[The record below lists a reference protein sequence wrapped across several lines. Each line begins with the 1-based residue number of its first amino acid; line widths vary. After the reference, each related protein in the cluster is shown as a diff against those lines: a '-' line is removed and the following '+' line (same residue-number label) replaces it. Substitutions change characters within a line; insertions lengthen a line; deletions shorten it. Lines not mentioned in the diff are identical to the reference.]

1 MTMSK
6 EHVVRLFGIIVVLV
20 CLFLIYE
27 SMQTYYFDEK
37 GVAVSS
43 NSEELYA
50 TVDGIGVE
58 RTIVKEYSPYNT
70 SFQVFITI
78 LISSII
84 GIMFTVYP
92 TNGLMLIQT
101 QASIKTIMIG
111 LFFVFVYYRVI
122 VYLANLFTWII
133 DYDYYM
139 LLVCIIGPAIYIGLT
154 ILWRRI
160 SIRGWREMLTGI
172 ILSFY
177 LGMGIL
183 IEIGSGVNYL
193 HHHGDWAQVDG
204 NGIAIFYPY
213 IAIPE
218 IKLMMGYIIFRG
230 LGWFM
235 MLLSLSLFLAP
246 INPMNSGSK

>member
-1 MTMSK
+1 MSK

-20 CLFLIYE
+20 CLFLIYG
-27 SMQTYYFDEK
+27 SMQTYYFNEK
-37 GVAVSS
+37 GNPVSS

-50 TVDGIGVE
+50 TVDGLGVE
-58 RTIVKEYSPYNT
+58 RTIVKEFSPYNT

-78 LISSII
+78 LISVII
-84 GIMFTVYP
+84 GIIFAIYP
-92 TNGLMLIQT
+92 KTGLTIIQT
-101 QASIKTIMIG
+101 QAGIKTIIIG

-122 VYLANLFTWII
+122 VDMTSRYSWLI
-133 DYDYYM
+133 DHDRYM
-139 LLVCIIGPAIYIGLT
+139 MYICFIGSAIYIGLT
-154 ILWRRI
+154 ILWRRV

-193 HHHGDWAQVDG
+193 HHHGDWAQIDG

-218 IKLMMGYIIFRG
+218 IKLMTGYVVFRG

-235 MLLSLSLFLAP
+235 MLLSLSIFLAP
-246 INPMNSGSK
+246 IKTTNFKNV